1 MTADRVKPMYRTGG
15 TPPRLFS
22 LLRGTPGL
30 RCEKPKTRNSHLLD
44 RTSVSILLC
53 SNVGVVCT
61 GLKGT
66 ACGTSHV
73 PPSSQTAGNPAVVV
87 AVPGAWTGSSW
98 RSALKSSAPRWQGH
112 CSEARRPPVGSSL
125 AVAPMMVGSDVGR

>member
-1 MTADRVKPMYRTGG
+1 MRVTADPVKPMYRTGV

-66 ACGTSHV
+66 ACGTGHV
-73 PPSSQTAGNPAVVV
+73 PPSSQTAGNPAAVV

-98 RSALKSSAPRWQGH
+98 RSALNAPRWQGH
-112 CSEARRPPVGSSL
+112 CSEARRPPVGSSS